1 MSKINVGDLRG
12 LAKNKEDKKIVE
24 MGQFKIEVEQYIPVI
39 DKITLATS
47 AVLSAVDE
55 DGLVLRNNL
64 HVATKVLIAKV
75 YSDVK
80 LPKNNM
86 DAYDLIMSSGVYE
99 VIESNIPKEEIK
111 ELMAVVANHV
121 KETEDE
127 YNRKNTIE
135 SIVSKAIEDIKA
147 MGYELMSKIP
157 DEYEMDSIKD
167 ELNNLNPDNLKFI
180 TDFVKASDNAK
191 IGG

>member
-1 MSKINVGDLRG
+1 MSKINVGDLRE

-55 DGLVLRNNL
+55 EGLVLRNNL
-64 HVATKVLIAKV
+64 HVATKVLITKV

-99 VIESNIPKEEIK
+99 VIENNIPKEEIE

-121 KETEDE
+121 KEAEDE

-135 SIVSKAIEDIKA
+135 SILSKAIEDIKA
-147 MGYELMSKIP
+147 MGYELMSKLP
-157 DEYEMDSIKD
+157 DEYEMSSIKD

-191 IGG
+191 IGE